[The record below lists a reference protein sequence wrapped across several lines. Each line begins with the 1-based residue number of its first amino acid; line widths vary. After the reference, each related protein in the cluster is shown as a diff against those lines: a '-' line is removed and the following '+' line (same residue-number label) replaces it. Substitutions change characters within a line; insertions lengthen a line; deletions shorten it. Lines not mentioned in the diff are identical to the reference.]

1 MAREVSDT
9 VRDRRVHVFGDTV
22 DEVEGDA
29 VGDVVGEVL
38 YASGSLKGF
47 WYLSLAI
54 EPAHLTI
61 RGHCG
66 VPVKN
71 NQPT

>member
-29 VGDVVGEVL
+29 VGDVVGESFGDTVGEEL
-38 YASGSLKGF
+38 RAVVVSCEQ
-47 WYLSLAI
+47 I
-54 EPAHLTI
+54 
-61 RGHCG
+61 
-66 VPVKN
+66 
-71 NQPT
+71 